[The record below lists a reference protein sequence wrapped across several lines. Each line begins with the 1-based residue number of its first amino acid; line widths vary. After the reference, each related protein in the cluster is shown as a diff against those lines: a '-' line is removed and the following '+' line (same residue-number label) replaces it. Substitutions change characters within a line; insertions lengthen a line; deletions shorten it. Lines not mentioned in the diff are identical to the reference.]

1 MTWITYSWLGFR
13 CIGQDRTAASGKTR
27 SGAMECQVEE
37 LRQQLEKQTL
47 VNQELQNHNKD
58 LERRLQETEKLLQEL
73 QSHYHDLD
81 FPDQRISNEG
91 GLVVRKSRVAV
102 MAPEPIPED
111 QQEIIKTKV
120 KKSVSETS
128 LIIKAIQKND
138 FLSRLDDEQITM
150 MVELLVA
157 IDFKPGNDVIKEG
170 TEGDSMYIVAAGELL
185 VSQADCNLRTLTCG
199 DVFGELA
206 ILYNCKRTATVK
218 AKTVVR
224 LWFMERQMYRTIM
237 TNKSKKKREQLMGFL
252 KTSRTLKALNDSQL
266 SKIIDSMEEV
276 KYQNNDVIVREGAE
290 GNTFYI
296 ILKGEVKVTKKLNG
310 QEKQIRKMGK
320 GEHFGELALIREILR
335 TATCTAVGPV
345 TCFSIDKEVFEE
357 TIPIEHL
364 ELHDDISSMA
374 LEEPDAPEKTSPSS
388 YLRLKDLIP
397 VLYQE
402 GRYQG
407 EPVTLGVGGFGRV
420 ELVTTLHHGKYFA
433 MKRVSKKH
441 IVAKRQEEH
450 VLFEKRILKAIKS
463 DFIVRLHSA
472 FKDTR
477 YIYMIMEFCV
487 GGEIWTK
494 LKEVGRFDEPIA
506 VFCAACVV
514 EAYAYLHKKGIMYR
528 DLKPE
533 NLMLDAKGYV
543 KLVDFGFAKELV
555 QGNKTYSFCGTPE
568 YMAPEIIQNQGHDF
582 AADFWSLGILVYEL
596 LVGSPPFSSSE
607 PAKIYPKIL
616 DGVLKF
622 PPYLGEGAK
631 SLISKLCR
639 PRPGQRL
646 GNTKNGIKD
655 VRHHRWFSS
664 MNWHKLRVGQVEAPT
679 IRLIRKGP
687 CYINFDRFPFDQALA
702 DEEFSGWDKNL

>member
-1 MTWITYSWLGFR
+1 
-13 CIGQDRTAASGKTR
+13 
-27 SGAMECQVEE
+27 MECQVEE

>member
-1 MTWITYSWLGFR
+1 MASEEMSAISQALNQLCYS
-13 CIGQDRTAASGKTR
+13 
-27 SGAMECQVEE
+27 MECQVEE

-120 KKSVSETS
+120 KKTVSETS

-170 TEGDSMYIVAAGELL
+170 TEGDSMYIVASGELL

-345 TCFSIDKEVFEE
+345 TCISIDKEVFEE

-364 ELHDDISSMA
+364 ELHDDISSMV
-374 LEEPDAPEKTSPSS
+374 LDEPDAPEKTSPSS
-388 YLRLKDLIP
+388 HLRLKDLIP

-555 QGNKTYSFCGTPE
+555 HGNKTYSFCGTPE

-622 PPYLGEGAK
+622 PPYMGEGAK

-639 PRPGQRL
+639 SRPGQRL